1 MGYLNDTPE
10 MGSGKIDTNLPWIG
24 SGKIDTNP
32 PPTPT
37 LPTTPTP
44 TPTPTPKPPTTGTP
58 LSGTLVNTKP
68 PTTTDPP
75 PPKSTALLPPG
86 SQLPNDRRS
95 IAPKDW
101 DYYAYLNAKG
111 NEDIK
116 ASWDLNKDVQ
126 RIWPD
131 PSEYA
136 LYHYATIEKDDRERR
151 LQRMRQYI
159 ADLNKKPEAPTF
171 EMPTFEMPSFE
182 MPTFQMP
189 TFPQYQLPAYPTMPT
204 APTDPAPAQQPEPRN
219 KRRKL
224 TLLTGAK
231 GTDDGSGKLG
241 RAGTGAGQGAGKRR
255 LLG

>member
-1 MGYLNDTPE
+1 MGYMTESPE
-10 MGSGKIDTNLPWIG
+10 MGSGIIPDSGPLAPSSTTNTPTT
-24 SGKIDTNP
+24 KP
-32 PPTPT
+32 PPTT
-37 LPTTPTP
+37 
-44 TPTPTPKPPTTGTP
+44 
-58 LSGTLVNTKP
+58 
-68 PTTTDPP
+68 
-75 PPKSTALLPPG
+75 TALLPPG
-86 SQLPNDRRS
+86 SQLPSDRRS
-95 IAPKDW
+95 IAPEDW

-189 TFPQYQLPAYPTMPT
+189 TFPEYQMPAYPTMPT
-204 APTDPAPAQQPEPRN
+204 APTDPAPAQQPAQRN
-219 KRRKL
+219 KLRKL

-231 GTDDGSGKLG
+231 GTDDDSGKLG
-241 RAGTGAGQGAGKRR
+241 RKGTAAGQGAGKRR

>member
-10 MGSGKIDTNLPWIG
+10 SGSGIIPD
-24 SGKIDTNP
+24 SGPNSP
-32 PPTPT
+32 STPST
-37 LPTTPTP
+37 LT
-44 TPTPTPKPPTTGTP
+44 
-58 LSGTLVNTKP
+58 TKP
-68 PTTTDPP
+68 P
-75 PPKSTALLPPG
+75 PKTTALLPPG

-159 ADLNKKPEAPTF
+159 ADLNKKPEAPEF
-171 EMPTFEMPSFE
+171 NNPFAGFSFE

-204 APTDPAPAQQPEPRN
+204 APTDPAPAQQPDQRN
-219 KRRKL
+219 KRKKL

-231 GTDDGSGKLG
+231 GTDDDSGKLG
-241 RAGTGAGQGAGKRR
+241 RAGTGAGKGAGKRR

>member
-10 MGSGKIDTNLPWIG
+10 SGSGIIY
-24 SGKIDTNP
+24 TNP
-32 PPTPT
+32 
-37 LPTTPTP
+37 PTP
-44 TPTPTPKPPTTGTP
+44 TPTT
-58 LSGTLVNTKP
+58 
-68 PTTTDPP
+68 P
-75 PPKSTALLPPG
+75 PPKTTALLPPG

-136 LYHYATIEKDDRERR
+136 LYHYATIEKGDRERR

-159 ADLNKKPEAPTF
+159 ADLNKKPEAPEF
-171 EMPTFEMPSFE
+171 NNPFAGFSFE

-204 APTDPAPAQQPEPRN
+204 APTDPAPAQQPDQRN
-219 KRRKL
+219 KRKKL

-231 GTDDGSGKLG
+231 GTDDDSGKLG
-241 RAGTGAGQGAGKRR
+241 RKGTAAGQGAGKRR